1 MPKSNIA
8 AAVYL
13 LFVPVLVSA
22 QTPMSATASTTN
34 ATEPKLAEE
43 GGRPLKFGNV
53 NVFPTAELRLGH
65 DDNLTQAPGTPAQ
78 PTLSSTIW
86 IVNTGLT
93 AEVEHKGDRYS
104 LSYAGAHTRYTASS
118 LDNVDNHTLKLQA
131 ANVLDVRNAVRWE
144 AGLVDGFDP
153 RGSTD
158 ATFAAQ
164 APSHYRTHRA
174 GGTYAYGAEGA
185 KGRIEADVF
194 YSTKEYLNNRDTMRT
209 ADVDSTELNG
219 RFFWR
224 VMPKTS
230 AVFEVR
236 YAGFDYVAADAGLDS
251 SSLQLLVGANWS
263 ATAAT
268 SGSFRVGHLSR
279 RYDSRAD
286 FSGLSWEAGV
296 TWKPLTY
303 STFVFS
309 TGRSVTDTNSGATD
323 AVGNFV
329 LGTTYGVNWT
339 HEWRSNLRSE
349 VSWNRSES
357 EYDGIDR
364 LDKLD
369 AYKAGLY
376 YDFRRWMDLGLEL
389 NYSDRRSNVPEFNFT
404 RLQSLA
410 VMRAKF

>member
-1 MPKSNIA
+1 MHKSIIA

-13 LFVPVLVSA
+13 LFVPALASA
-22 QTPMSATASTTN
+22 QSPMSVAAPTPSTGPTQV
-34 ATEPKLAEE
+34 EE
-43 GGRPLKFGNV
+43 GGRALKFGNV

-65 DDNLTQAPGTPAQ
+65 DDNLTQAPDTLAQ
-78 PTLSSTIW
+78 PAISSAIW
-86 IVNTGLT
+86 LVNTGLT
-93 AEVEHKGDRYS
+93 AEIEHKGDRYS
-104 LSYAGAHTRYTASS
+104 LSYAGTYTRYAASS
-118 LDNVDNHTLKLQA
+118 LDNVDNHILKVQA

-185 KGRIEADVF
+185 KGRIEADAF
-194 YSTKEYLNNRDTMRT
+194 YATKDYLNNRDRMRT
-209 ADVDSTELNG
+209 ADVDTTEFNG

-224 VMPKTS
+224 VLPKTL
-230 AVFEVR
+230 AALEVR
-236 YAGFDYVAADAGLDS
+236 YADFNYVAADAGLDS
-251 SSLQLLVGANWS
+251 NSLQLLAGANWS

-303 STFVFS
+303 STFTFS
-309 TGRSVTDTNSGATD
+309 TGRGVNDTNSGAINV
-323 AVGNFV
+323 VGNFV

-349 VSWNRSES
+349 FGWSRTDSD
-357 EYDGIDR
+357 YDGIDR

-369 AYKAGLY
+369 AYKLGIY
-376 YDFRRWMDLGLEL
+376 YDFRRWMDLGLEM

-404 RLQSLA
+404 RFQSLA